1 MTLGKHKF
9 RFAHQAE
16 LDRKT
21 RQPTSQTLKLG
32 DREIKLDEPQV
43 FIADATAEKLTLRP
57 VKVALP
63 TEVPDLEK
71 AEANPGKLL
80 TTETL
85 LKAVESLRKD
95 SAEIRDF
102 LGANTGP

>member
-1 MTLGKHKF
+1 VH
-9 RFAHQAE
+9 RAD
-16 LDRKT
+16 LDRTT

-43 FIADATAEKLTLRP
+43 FVADATAEKLTLRP
-57 VKVALP
+57 IKVALP
-63 TEVPDLEK
+63 AEVPDLEK

-85 LKAVESLRKD
+85 LKAVESLQKN
-95 SAEIRDF
+95 SLEIREF
-102 LGANTGP
+102 FEGKTAKTKS